1 MSVVRAHPSTA
12 LVLGAPGLM
21 ALLLT
26 AGCADMATDIGLM
39 AKAPA
44 AAPPDLQQHPPVTQG
59 TRPAAV
65 LSIHT
70 RKAFSNACKFG
81 ITLTNNLPYKISE
94 LSFRLTAII
103 DGNVPYDAQTKSFSQ
118 LRPSEQ
124 TYRDIT
130 FQGVQCKQ
138 ISRIE
143 VADPGRCT
151 LDTLNR
157 FNAAPGDC
165 AKFSEVADS
174 RLVAVVK
181 QAP

>member
-1 MSVVRAHPSTA
+1 MSVVRANPSAAGVLRA
-12 LVLGAPGLM
+12 LGLM
-21 ALLLT
+21 VLLST
-26 AGCADMATDIGLM
+26 GGCADMATDMGLV

-44 AAPPDLQQHPPVTQG
+44 AAPPDLQQHPPVTHG

-70 RKAFSNACKFG
+70 RKAFPNACKYG

-103 DGNVPYDAQTKSFSQ
+103 DGNVPYDTQTKSFSE

-130 FQGVQCKQ
+130 FQGLQCKQ

-143 VADPGRCT
+143 VTDPGRCT

-157 FNAAPGDC
+157 FNSAPGDC
-165 AKFSEVADS
+165 AKYSEAADS
-174 RLVAVVK
+174 RLVTVVK
-181 QAP
+181 PAP

>member
-1 MSVVRAHPSTA
+1 MSVVRANPSA
-12 LVLGAPGLM
+12 AGVLGVLGLM
-21 ALLLT
+21 VLLST
-26 AGCADMATDIGLM
+26 GGCADMATDMGLI
-39 AKAPA
+39 AKAAA
-44 AAPPDLQQHPPVTQG
+44 AAPPDLQQHPPVTHG

-70 RKAFSNACKFG
+70 RKAFPHACKYG

-103 DGNVPYDAQTKSFSQ
+103 DGNVPYDTQTKSFSE

-130 FQGVQCKQ
+130 FQGLQCKQ
-138 ISRIE
+138 VSRIE

-157 FNAAPGDC
+157 FNSAPGDC
-165 AKFSEVADS
+165 AKYSEVADS
-174 RLVAVVK
+174 RLVTVVK